1 LNQAA
6 SLIAAAAVEQSAGIE
21 QISRNV
27 ESVSSVSK
35 ESAME
40 AQDLA
45 INANKV
51 KDVVSNIE
59 EQLDRFTVG

>member
-1 LNQAA
+1 MNQAA